1 MPMRPLL
8 RLFAFGAL
16 GASLFAGTAS
26 AAEYAT
32 LNLEIAVDK
41 PADVVWKKVG
51 GYCDISAWLKLTC
64 VMTSGSGEL
73 GSVRRLADR
82 IDEVMVAKSAYSYTY
97 TQPTSTILYHGTL
110 EVVPDGKKKSKILY
124 SLFWDQAP
132 LADAAAKAADK
143 DKRKQSFTTA
153 LETMKKL
160 SEEK

>member
-1 MPMRPLL
+1 MPIRPLL

-32 LNLEIAVDK
+32 LNLDISVDK

-82 IDEVMVAKSAYSYTY
+82 IDEVMVAKTAYSYTY
-97 TQPTSTILYHGTL
+97 TQPASTILYHGTL

-124 SLFWDQAP
+124 SLFWDQAA
-132 LADAAAKAADK
+132 LADAEAKTRDREQ
-143 DKRKQSFTTA
+143 RKKTFTTA
-153 LETMKKL
+153 LESMKKL
-160 SEEK
+160 AEEK